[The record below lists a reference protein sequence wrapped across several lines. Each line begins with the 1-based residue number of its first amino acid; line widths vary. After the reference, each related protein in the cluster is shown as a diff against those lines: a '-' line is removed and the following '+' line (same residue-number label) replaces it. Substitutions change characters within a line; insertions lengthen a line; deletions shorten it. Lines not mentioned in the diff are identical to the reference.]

1 MSRAVFRDVSL
12 ANTVITDTS
21 LANTVSVPEHMFR
34 NRMRRDDDH
43 GQATV
48 EFALTLPL
56 VVLVVAFIIQVTT
69 IAAIH
74 LEVVAE
80 TGRVARAAS
89 MAEDP
94 ASAARTALNGTST
107 STIDID
113 FDSTKVTISVTRR
126 VDTDVAL
133 IGRFVPDVVVRSS
146 LTMAREPFQP

>member
-12 ANTVITDTS
+12 ANTVF
-21 LANTVSVPEHMFR
+21 APEHVCR
-34 NRMRRDDDH
+34 ERMRRNDDH

-94 ASAARTALNGTST
+94 AAAARTALNGTST
-107 STIDID
+107 STVDVD
-113 FDSTKVTISVTRR
+113 FDSMTVTVSVTRR